1 MIPSNLEFANP
12 WFFALFLLI
21 PVLLWWKLM
30 RYYQQHPE
38 LQMSSLEAFQGSQL
52 SLKARLRPFLFLFK
66 IVAISMI
73 IIALARP
80 QNKFDEENITADGID
95 IVLAM
100 DVSGSMLARDFEPD
114 RLGAAKRV
122 AEEFITGREYDRIGL
137 VVFAGESFTQC
148 PVTTDQ
154 DVLKGLLREVKSG
167 LIEDGT
173 AIGMGLATAVTR
185 LKESEAKSKVAI
197 LLTDGVN
204 NSGFIDPITAAET
217 AKQFGVKTYTI
228 GVGTKGQAPYPQRS
242 IFGGLTHVMM
252 EVQIDEK
259 LLEEIATM
267 TGGRYFRATD
277 NESLRKIYAE
287 IDELEKTERDILT
300 ISRYTEQ
307 FHIFAL
313 IAALALGLEMLLR
326 HTFFRSLT

>member
-1 MIPSNLEFANP
+1 
-12 WFFALFLLI
+12 
-21 PVLLWWKLM
+21 
-30 RYYQQHPE
+30 
-38 LQMSSLEAFQGSQL
+38 
-52 SLKARLRPFLFLFK
+52 
-66 IVAISMI
+66 
-73 IIALARP
+73 
-80 QNKFDEENITADGID
+80 
-95 IVLAM
+95 
-100 DVSGSMLARDFEPD
+100 
-114 RLGAAKRV
+114 
-122 AEEFITGREYDRIGL
+122 
-137 VVFAGESFTQC
+137 
-148 PVTTDQ
+148 
-154 DVLKGLLREVKSG
+154 
-167 LIEDGT
+167 
-173 AIGMGLATAVTR
+173 MGLATAVTR
-185 LKESEAKSKVAI
+185 LKESEADSKVAI

-217 AKQFGVKTYTI
+217 AKQFGVKAYTI
-228 GVGTKGQAPYPQRS
+228 GVGTKGKAPYPQRS
-242 IFGGLTHVMM
+242 IFGGLTYAMM

-287 IDELEKTERDILT
+287 IDQLEKTEREILR